1 MTTILVAKFLD
12 YAIFG
17 MFKWLTLFVFM
28 HNSVIESRSKFDNMI
43 RWCTLIAYPKLSFY
57 TRLGNTRVVP
67 MPNNYVISF
76 HILLIVF

>member
-1 MTTILVAKFLD
+1 MTTILVGKLD

-28 HNSVIESRSKFDNMI
+28 HNSIIKSRSKFDNMI
-43 RWCTLIAYPKLSFY
+43 RWMHLIAYPKLSFY

-67 MPNNYVISF
+67 IPNNYVISF
-76 HILLIVF
+76 HTLLIIF